1 MNETIQYIQY
11 SLPDRQYLRLV
22 NLYLLGRRPSDRFLD
37 PFAPDIAEDRTG
49 DAYVEREEVE
59 KAVLQPGCS
68 ILLGES
74 GIGKT
79 TLTRYFVNKI
89 AQGDDPR
96 SLIIPVPI
104 PSIRA
109 ALPPESFNAGEISI
123 LTAESVAILVFK
135 AFWYALIVNPSSRKE
150 HLGTLRTSE
159 RWMRSLR
166 NFYGKY
172 ASAALPVEDFELRA
186 WLYAQER
193 SADHSVRETSEAS
206 LQRLLAFITEP
217 GVLKDVYGR
226 TKSWPYPR
234 VRLFV
239 DGTEHFSGPAVQRL
253 MRDAQQLYH
262 SYRERLDL
270 KLFVDATW
278 QTTARQL
285 SCVQQGRV
293 PLYTL
298 PAWTQ
303 AELRTLLKKRISA
316 HLRPGE
322 SEEALPL
329 DYWSRRLP
337 MPPTARASFFE
348 LILEAAPESRS
359 SEFSPSH
366 SERLEPTPLQI
377 LRLTRGL
384 LAVVSR
390 LTHDSTRPTKEDL
403 KEMIAAYWDEES
415 KNDDTSRE
423 GCDVR

>member
-1 MNETIQYIQY
+1 MNKIAQYIQDA
-11 SLPDRQYLRLV
+11 LPDRQYLRLV
-22 NLYLLGRRPSDRFLD
+22 NLYLLGRESSDRFLD
-37 PFAPDIAEDRTG
+37 PFAPDIVEDRTG
-49 DAYVEREEVE
+49 DAYVERKEVE
-59 KAVLQPGCS
+59 EAVLQPGCS
-68 ILLGES
+68 ILLGKP

-79 TLTRYFVNKI
+79 TLARYFVNKI
-89 AQGDDPR
+89 AEGEVSR
-96 SLIIPVPI
+96 SLVISMPI

-109 ALPPESFNAGEISI
+109 ALPPDPFNAGEISV

-135 AFWYALIVNPSSRKE
+135 AFWYALIVDPTSRKE

-172 ASAALPVEDFELRA
+172 ASAALPVEDFELHA
-186 WLYAQER
+186 WLNAREC
-193 SADHSVRETSEAS
+193 SADYSVKETSEAS
-206 LQRLLAFITEP
+206 LQGLLAFVTDP
-217 GVLKDVYGR
+217 AVLKDVYGR
-226 TKSWPYPR
+226 TTLWPYPR
-234 VRLFV
+234 VRFFV

-262 SYRERLDL
+262 SYRGKLDL
-270 KLFVDATW
+270 KLFLDSTW

-285 SCVQQGRV
+285 SWVQQGRV

-329 DYWSRRLP
+329 EYWARRLP
-337 MPPTARASFFE
+337 MPAAAQASFFDI
-348 LILEAAPESRS
+348 ILEAAPESRS
-359 SEFSPSH
+359 SEFPPPH
-366 SERLEPTPLQI
+366 SKRLNPNPLQI

-384 LAVVSR
+384 LGVASR
-390 LTHDSTRPTKEDL
+390 LMHDSTRPTKKDL
-403 KEMIAAYWDEES
+403 KEIVDAYWNEES
-415 KNDDTSRE
+415 RNDERSRE
-423 GCDVR
+423 GRDVR